1 MISINTLNDVL
12 KSFKIDAICVD
23 FKQHRHF
30 SFYDLQLRPG
40 CRISKINLLSK
51 ELALAL
57 KTRTIPMIKPI
68 SEQGIVRL
76 QLTHKSAEL
85 LTFDELCAN
94 ATPGKGI
101 LPFLLGETDEGQ
113 QLWMD
118 MSQNPHLLVAG
129 ATGSGK
135 TVLLHNIIAN
145 AARRKDTK
153 LFLIDTK
160 KVEFTPYENSIELVD
175 GVATDYISAVS
186 ILEHLYEVMES
197 RFNYLNEI
205 GCSSI
210 EQDPDMMDKILVII
224 DEAADLMLMDKTGQ
238 FESYLVRLAA
248 KSRAA
253 GIYIVLAT
261 QRPSVDVLTGLIKA
275 NFPARLACKVSSR
288 IDSQIII
295 DRPGAEH
302 LLGKGDALFKSP
314 TNDDVRLQIAYVKP
328 SETIAKLAE

>member
-205 GCSSI
+205 GRSSI